1 MPSDPAR
8 VRFAPSPTGYLHV
21 GGARTALFNWLLAR
35 RTGGQFIL
43 RIEDTDQTR
52 HVEDSTTKIL
62 EDLRW
67 LGLQWDEGPEVG
79 GDSGPYFQSQRLDI
93 YKRYCDQLLE
103 SGRAYY
109 ALETPEE
116 LAAMREAARRNK
128 QPIVYRR
135 PDPLPTPDQAQQARE
150 AGRPVTV
157 RFMMPDRDVS
167 VTDEILGEVRLAG
180 RELEDFVI
188 LKSDGWPTYHL
199 ACVVDDALM
208 KVNFVLRGQEHLI
221 NTPKHVALQEALGFD
236 APRYAHLPII
246 FNMDGTKMSKRT
258 AVKEFNTRLKQVRQ
272 RTADLTDEQF
282 AAQVAQAADLP
293 ADVVADIIAGKR
305 TALDAA
311 LRTVAAHLD
320 ISLLEINVH
329 DFRTSGYLPEALV
342 NFISLLGWSAGEDR
356 EQLTLDETVDLF
368 EVSRIGKTNA
378 RFDRTKLLA
387 FNTDWLNRTPPQRL
401 GEAFADYLN
410 LCGSPVASANA
421 EQQAHLLQVCQGFR
435 TFKEL
440 DAKLHPLFI
449 PAEQIEYDPKTV
461 KKVLAKREAE
471 GYQALEAIL
480 PKLEACETWTAD
492 ALEAVIEQ
500 FCTEQDIK
508 LGGVAQPIRVAAT
521 GTAVSPP
528 IYDTLAALGKDQTLT
543 RIRRCLAQRE
553 NPTA

>member
-67 LGLQWDEGPEVG
+67 LGLQWDEGPEAG

-116 LAAMREAARRNK
+116 LAAMREAARREK

-157 RFMMPDRDVS
+157 RFMMPDCDVS

-221 NTPKHVALQEALGFD
+221 NTPKHVALQKALGLD
-236 APRYAHLPII
+236 TPRYAHLPII
-246 FNMDGTKMSKRT
+246 FNMGRH
-258 AVKEFNTRLKQVRQ
+258 E
-272 RTADLTDEQF
+272 DEQ
-282 AAQVAQAADLP
+282 AHSRQGVQHPPEAGAP
-293 ADVVADIIAGKR
+293 ADRRPYRRAVRRPGCPSRRPAGR
-305 TALDAA
+305 
-311 LRTVAAHLD
+311 R
-320 ISLLEINVH
+320 
-329 DFRTSGYLPEALV
+329 
-342 NFISLLGWSAGEDR
+342 
-356 EQLTLDETVDLF
+356 
-368 EVSRIGKTNA
+368 
-378 RFDRTKLLA
+378 
-387 FNTDWLNRTPPQRL
+387 
-401 GEAFADYLN
+401 
-410 LCGSPVASANA
+410 
-421 EQQAHLLQVCQGFR
+421 
-435 TFKEL
+435 
-440 DAKLHPLFI
+440 
-449 PAEQIEYDPKTV
+449 
-461 KKVLAKREAE
+461 
-471 GYQALEAIL
+471 
-480 PKLEACETWTAD
+480 
-492 ALEAVIEQ
+492 
-500 FCTEQDIK
+500 
-508 LGGVAQPIRVAAT
+508 GG
-521 GTAVSPP
+521 
-528 IYDTLAALGKDQTLT
+528 
-543 RIRRCLAQRE
+543 
-553 NPTA
+553 